1 MGGRHVPGRVFSI
14 DSEAVYLSV
23 REAALL
29 LDVSTRSVYG
39 YLAQGKLTR
48 VEIEGMILL
57 EEEEVL
63 AFERRAPGRRR
74 QMPPLWHCAPE
85 HNPLLHTIIL
95 VSLRPGC
102 DALLQEKLAE
112 FRRLDKHIITGA
124 TARSISRTPG
134 SPGRLII
141 LLFWRGESLPPA
153 EQCEQEL
160 AALGADLAQVCDWE
174 TALILEGQA
183 GLHTS

>member
-14 DSEAVYLSV
+14 DSEEVYLSV

-39 YLAQGKLTR
+39 YLAKGKLTR

-57 EEEEVL
+57 REEEVL
-63 AFERRAPGRRR
+63 AFERRSPGCRREL
-74 QMPPLWHCAPE
+74 PPLWHCAPE
-85 HNPLLHTIIL
+85 HNPLFDTTIL

-102 DALLQEKLAE
+102 DALLTEKLAE
-112 FRRLDKHIITGA
+112 FRRLDKHLITGT
-124 TARSISRTPG
+124 TARSISRTAG

-160 AALGADLAQVCDWE
+160 AALAADLSEVCDWE
-174 TALILEGQA
+174 TALIIEGQA